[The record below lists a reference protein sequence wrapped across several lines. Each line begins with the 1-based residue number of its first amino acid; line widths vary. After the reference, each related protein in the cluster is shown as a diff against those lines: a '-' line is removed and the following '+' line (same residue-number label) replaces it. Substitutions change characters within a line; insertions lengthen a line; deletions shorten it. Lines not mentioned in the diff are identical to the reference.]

1 MSCSRGHATVSDL
14 QASAGIGVAVLMVD
28 VFDRAK
34 RSEVMSKV
42 KSKDTKPEMTLRKAL
57 YKTGLRGYRVKTKLP
72 GSPDIV
78 FTRVKV
84 AVFVDGCFW
93 HGCPECYSE
102 PGTNVTFWRKK
113 LAENRERDAKVNKM
127 LADMGWKVLRLWEHQ
142 IEKDL
147 KGCID
152 AIKALISGDGH
163 VPSEYNAG
171 SSGENA
177 KLLTKTG
184 RQGCQTMS
192 VDPSSGGD
200 FGG

>member
-1 MSCSRGHATVSDL
+1 
-14 QASAGIGVAVLMVD
+14 
-28 VFDRAK
+28 
-34 RSEVMSKV
+34 
-42 KSKDTKPEMTLRKAL
+42 
-57 YKTGLRGYRVKTKLP
+57 
-72 GSPDIV
+72 
-78 FTRVKV
+78 
-84 AVFVDGCFW
+84 
-93 HGCPECYSE
+93 
-102 PGTNVTFWRKK
+102 
-113 LAENRERDAKVNKM
+113 M